1 MSQMLSIEKRPF
13 VRSVIVLNV
22 IMLNVVA
29 PIFTVIFPGGKQ
41 QLDSNPPSYHCSHW
55 PTYHKTLKSIFLSP
69 GAGGGVY
76 SNPRP

>member
-1 MSQMLSIEKRPF
+1 MSQMLSIKKRPF

-41 QLDSNPPSYHCSHW
+41 QLDLNPPSYHQ
-55 PTYHKTLKSIFLSP
+55 
-69 GAGGGVY
+69 
-76 SNPRP
+76 